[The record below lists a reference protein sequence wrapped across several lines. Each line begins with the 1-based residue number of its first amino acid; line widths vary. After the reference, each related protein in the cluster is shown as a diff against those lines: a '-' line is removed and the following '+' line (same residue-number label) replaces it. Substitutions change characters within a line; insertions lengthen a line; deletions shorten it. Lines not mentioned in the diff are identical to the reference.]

1 MVGWLFSKLWQFKEG
16 EWAHLLECLWW
27 GGWPQARVWPTE
39 DSWWR
44 PLSSWPVPGWTLP
57 LAPSSGTGWLSP
69 QSYLPFSEPHTHY
82 PGFPYTIPLERIGVR
97 VEWQTMIIFWRIVD
111 LIKVWQD
118 NILLEYLKK
127 LSNSSHFN
135 TIRQNFCWRFLCRDF
150 CWQSRKRN

>member
-127 LSNSSHFN
+127 TLKLF
-135 TIRQNFCWRFLCRDF
+135 TL
-150 CWQSRKRN
+150 